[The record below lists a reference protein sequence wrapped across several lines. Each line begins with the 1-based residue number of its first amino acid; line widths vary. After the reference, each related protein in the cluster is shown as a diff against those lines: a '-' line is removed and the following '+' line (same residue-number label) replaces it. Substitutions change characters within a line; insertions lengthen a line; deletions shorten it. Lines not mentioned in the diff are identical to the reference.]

1 MRFIPGSAG
10 FGTRRARGG
19 FGGQVLEP
27 CPGNPGNLEGCR
39 CSSDLQ
45 VAQVNM
51 GLTTPQTGVDHASR
65 WGQHQARCPSRRAKP
80 NKLLPP
86 FPPPHVCILGAWGGD
101 IWDVTYGHRRIDRG
115 ELPDT
120 LELKCQP
127 GSTLWSCRRIEP
139 RGRRSRALA
148 SVAAVRRV
156 RMVPG
161 RVKCAIRPGE
171 ESR

>member
-39 CSSDLQ
+39 CSSELQ

-51 GLTTPQTGVDHASR
+51 GLTTPQTVVDHASR

-86 FPPPHVCILGAWGGD
+86 LPPP
-101 IWDVTYGHRRIDRG
+101 
-115 ELPDT
+115 
-120 LELKCQP
+120 
-127 GSTLWSCRRIEP
+127 
-139 RGRRSRALA
+139 
-148 SVAAVRRV
+148 RV
-156 RMVPG
+156 
-161 RVKCAIRPGE
+161 
-171 ESR
+171 

>member
-27 CPGNPGNLEGCR
+27 CPGNPGNPGNLEGCR
-39 CSSDLQ
+39 CSSELQ

-51 GLTTPQTGVDHASR
+51 GLTTPQTVVDHASR

-86 FPPPHVCILGAWGGD
+86 LPPP
-101 IWDVTYGHRRIDRG
+101 
-115 ELPDT
+115 
-120 LELKCQP
+120 
-127 GSTLWSCRRIEP
+127 
-139 RGRRSRALA
+139 
-148 SVAAVRRV
+148 RV
-156 RMVPG
+156 
-161 RVKCAIRPGE
+161 
-171 ESR
+171 